1 MKNLR
6 YSGIALLLG
15 VWYLNDGKDKGPF
28 TLTVE
33 ISLIVIGAIGMAL
46 DTFLTLRKKRS
57 TDRKLDRRGDPV

>member
-33 ISLIVIGAIGMAL
+33 ISLIVIRCDWYGVGYVFDVAQE
-46 DTFLTLRKKRS
+46 T
-57 TDRKLDRRGDPV
+57 